1 MAHRKH
7 IHENCRPE
15 ELYYDD
21 DTGEGSDELKKV
33 TIQAKERIDE
43 LVDLWKLKFGD
54 PEENRE
60 VRVDR
65 GFLLFILNLSFTYST
80 SWFYWSLGCSIYLLR
95 LVEAVG
101 ARINR
106 GSSCPQ
112 LALDTT
118 RT

>member
-65 GFLLFILNLSFTYST
+65 GFFVIYPQSF
-80 SWFYWSLGCSIYLLR
+80 IYLFDFMVL
-95 LVEAVG
+95 LVTWLFYLPAEA
-101 ARINR
+101 
-106 GSSCPQ
+106 C
-112 LALDTT
+112 
-118 RT
+118 